1 MKILHVVHGYQPSV
15 GGSQWLIQNLSE
27 QLVSRYRDEVTVF
40 TTVAYNMGHFWGEPG
55 PVMPASI
62 EKINGVIVR
71 RFPVFNRLSV
81 LRLVLAGLTTRL
93 NLPYNDWFRTLYN
106 GPIIF
111 NLQKAIAQS
120 GAEVILACAFPL
132 RHMYDTLAAARQA
145 RIPIVLL
152 GAIHAED
159 RWGYER
165 KMMFQ
170 AIQQADAYIALTAFE
185 RDFLI
190 GRGIKPQKLFVIG
203 GGVNNQLFQE
213 ADGGDFRA
221 RYGWGDSPVITS
233 IGKYVARKRFDILLA
248 AMPHVWAVYPETKLV
263 IAGAKGPFFAQVSA
277 LIQDLS
283 PKQQSQITLM
293 TDFSEAQ
300 KPALL
305 AASDI
310 FVLPSEAESFGI
322 AFVEAWACRRP
333 VIGARMGAVASLID
347 EEKDGL
353 LFTCGDVGDLARA
366 ISTLLAAPQ
375 QRTQMGEAGFQK
387 VLANYT
393 WDIVVERTRSVYQS
407 VIVHHNE

>member
-1 MKILHVVHGYQPSV
+1 
-15 GGSQWLIQNLSE
+15 
-27 QLVSRYRDEVTVF
+27 
-40 TTVAYNMGHFWGEPG
+40 
-55 PVMPASI
+55 
-62 EKINGVIVR
+62 
-71 RFPVFNRLSV
+71 
-81 LRLVLAGLTTRL
+81 
-93 NLPYNDWFRTLYN
+93 
-106 GPIIF
+106 
-111 NLQKAIAQS
+111 
-120 GAEVILACAFPL
+120 
-132 RHMYDTLAAARQA
+132 
-145 RIPIVLL
+145 
-152 GAIHAED
+152 
-159 RWGYER
+159 
-165 KMMFQ
+165 
-170 AIQQADAYIALTAFE
+170 
-185 RDFLI
+185 
-190 GRGIKPQKLFVIG
+190 
-203 GGVNNQLFQE
+203 
-213 ADGGDFRA
+213 
-221 RYGWGDSPVITS
+221 
-233 IGKYVARKRFDILLA
+233 
-248 AMPHVWAVYPETKLV
+248 MPHVWAVYPETKLV
-263 IAGAKGPFFAQVSA
+263 IAGAKGSFFAQVST

>member
-1 MKILHVVHGYQPSV
+1 
-15 GGSQWLIQNLSE
+15 
-27 QLVSRYRDEVTVF
+27 
-40 TTVAYNMGHFWGEPG
+40 
-55 PVMPASI
+55 
-62 EKINGVIVR
+62 
-71 RFPVFNRLSV
+71 
-81 LRLVLAGLTTRL
+81 
-93 NLPYNDWFRTLYN
+93 
-106 GPIIF
+106 
-111 NLQKAIAQS
+111 
-120 GAEVILACAFPL
+120 
-132 RHMYDTLAAARQA
+132 
-145 RIPIVLL
+145 
-152 GAIHAED
+152 
-159 RWGYER
+159 
-165 KMMFQ
+165 
-170 AIQQADAYIALTAFE
+170 
-185 RDFLI
+185 
-190 GRGIKPQKLFVIG
+190 
-203 GGVNNQLFQE
+203 
-213 ADGGDFRA
+213 
-221 RYGWGDSPVITS
+221 
-233 IGKYVARKRFDILLA
+233 
-248 AMPHVWAVYPETKLV
+248 
-263 IAGAKGPFFAQVSA
+263 
-277 LIQDLS
+277 
-283 PKQQSQITLM
+283 M